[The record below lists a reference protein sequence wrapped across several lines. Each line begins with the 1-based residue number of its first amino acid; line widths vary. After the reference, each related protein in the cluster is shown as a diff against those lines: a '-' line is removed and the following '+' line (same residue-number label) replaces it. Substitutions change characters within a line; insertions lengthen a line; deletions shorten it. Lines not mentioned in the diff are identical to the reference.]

1 MLWENF
7 HNLANVGHN
16 YRMSIMIKAS
26 TLMVCNCSYKDGTD
40 NLCEKVKNVM
50 TNFGLLK
57 NGENGKVYNQG

>member
-1 MLWENF
+1 
-7 HNLANVGHN
+7 
-16 YRMSIMIKAS
+16 
-26 TLMVCNCSYKDGTD
+26 MVCNCSYKDGTD